1 MHTWVRV
8 VASAITKGTF
18 TNLASVFASNVFPDF
33 GKDFRIISTAF
44 IRTKKLWLHKINN
57 TKGKDKLNRDTT
69 AYIVSA
75 NQNIPI
81 VTEKIKMK
89 TQFQI
94 QINDS

>member
-1 MHTWVRV
+1 VRV

-33 GKDFRIISTAF
+33 GKDFRIISKAF
-44 IRTKKLWLHKINN
+44 IRTTKLRLHKINN
-57 TKGKDKLNRDTT
+57 IKDKDELYRDTT

-81 VTEKIKMK
+81 VREKIKKMR